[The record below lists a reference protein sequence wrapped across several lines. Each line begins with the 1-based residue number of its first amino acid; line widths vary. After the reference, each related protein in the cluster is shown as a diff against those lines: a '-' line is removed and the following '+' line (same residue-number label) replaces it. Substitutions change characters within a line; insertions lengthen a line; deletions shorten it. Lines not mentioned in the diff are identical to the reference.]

1 MNTALVKFILFC
13 VCNLLKNDYFVCL
26 TFDLWPWS
34 SYVFTELHSDSLMDR
49 LYLHEDS
56 RDYKSSLIICPV
68 QFNLSLLSWAPS
80 AFYFPWIL
88 ASVLIFLNAAR
99 LLCHFQ
105 PGAIRYNLK
114 NLSPSLCSYLW
125 GIHLKLDLEISQ
137 VCFYFY
143 QTTRLFKNINTH
155 L

>member
-1 MNTALVKFILFC
+1 MITLFALPLICDLDHHMSLQNCTLIVLF
-13 VCNLLKNDYFVCL
+13 
-26 TFDLWPWS
+26 
-34 SYVFTELHSDSLMDR
+34 MDR

-56 RDYKSSLIICPV
+56 RDYKSSLIICPI

-125 GIHLKLDLEISQ
+125 GIHLKSDLEISQ

-143 QTTRLFKNINTH
+143 QTTRLFKNLNTH